1 MASYIRAALTGL
13 IVAAAGSIASA
24 SPIHLE
30 DDAESKFPHELT
42 SEQMQI
48 LDELADHGWHLGWFK
63 ENAFDPS
70 FLGNELGNI
79 IPPNGELVGTLL
91 PVTEQLGRSATAAG
105 ASAQIAAVPEP
116 GTLLLLGGG
125 IAGIAAKVR
134 SRRRR
139 TDIGA

>member
-1 MASYIRAALTGL
+1 MATYIRAALTGL
-13 IVAAAGSIASA
+13 IVAAAGTIASA
-24 SPIHLE
+24 SPIHF
-30 DDAESKFPHELT
+30 DDESKFPHELT

-48 LDELADHGWHLGWFK
+48 LDELDDHGWHLGWFK
-63 ENAFDPS
+63 ENAFEPS
-70 FLGNELGNI
+70 FGSELGNI

-91 PVTEQLGRSATAAG
+91 PMTEQLGRSDPAAF

-134 SRRRR
+134 RRRRR